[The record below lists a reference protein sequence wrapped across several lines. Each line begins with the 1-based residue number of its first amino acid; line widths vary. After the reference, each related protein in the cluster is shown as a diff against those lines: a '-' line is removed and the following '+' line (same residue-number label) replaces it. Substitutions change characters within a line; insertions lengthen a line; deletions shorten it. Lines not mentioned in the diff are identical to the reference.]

1 MDSCALVLASASPRR
16 LQLLSSLGLQLDVA
30 PVDIDETPAPGEE
43 PAALALRLAEAK
55 AALAAARHPGRVV
68 VAADTV
74 VALGGHTLGKPA
86 DTVEASSML
95 QRLSGARHEVF
106 TAVAARRDRQAGTR
120 LSRSEVDFRV
130 LAPAEIE
137 AYVGTGE
144 PMDKAGAYGI
154 QGVAAVFVS
163 RLCGSYSGVVGM
175 PLHDTAEL
183 LRDFG
188 IDVLR
193 CAGRAR

>member
-1 MDSCALVLASASPRR
+1 MNSCALVLASASPRR
-16 LQLLSSLGLQLDVA
+16 LQLLSSLGLQLEVS
-30 PVDIDETPAPGEE
+30 PVDIDETPGRGED
-43 PAALALRLAEAK
+43 PAVLALRLAEAK
-55 AALAAARHPGRVV
+55 AAVAAGRHPGRVV

-74 VALGGHTLGKPA
+74 VALGGATLGKPA
-86 DTVEASSML
+86 DPAEAAVML
-95 QRLSGARHEVF
+95 RQLSGKRHEVF
-106 TAVAARRDRQAGTR
+106 TAVAARRDLQAGSR
-120 LSRSEVDFRV
+120 LSRSEVDFRA
-130 LAPAEIE
+130 LEPAEIE
-137 AYVGTGE
+137 TYVGTGE
-144 PMDKAGAYGI
+144 PLDKAGAYGI

-193 CAGRAR
+193 CAGGAS

>member
-1 MDSCALVLASASPRR
+1 MNSCALVLASASPRR
-16 LQLLSSLGLQLDVA
+16 LQLLSSLGLQLEVS
-30 PVDIDETPAPGEE
+30 PVDIDETPGTGED
-43 PAALALRLAEAK
+43 PATLALRLAVAK
-55 AALAAARHPGRVV
+55 AAAAAARHPGRVV

-74 VALGGHTLGKPA
+74 VALGGEPLGKPA
-86 DTVEASSML
+86 DAQEAASIL
-95 QRLSGARHEVF
+95 RRLSGARHEVF
-106 TAVAARRDRQAGTR
+106 TAVAARRDRQAASR
-120 LSRSEVDFRV
+120 LSRSEVDFRA
-130 LAPAEIE
+130 LEPEEI
-137 AYVGTGE
+137 ATYVGTGE
-144 PMDKAGAYGI
+144 PLDKAGAYGI

-193 CAGRAR
+193 CAGGAM

>member
-1 MDSCALVLASASPRR
+1 MNSCTLVLASASPRR
-16 LQLLSSLGLQLDVA
+16 LQLLSSLGLQLEVS
-30 PVDIDETPAPGEE
+30 PVDIDETPGRGED
-43 PAALALRLAEAK
+43 PAVLALRLAEAK
-55 AALAAARHPGRVV
+55 AAVAAGRHPGRVV

-74 VALGGHTLGKPA
+74 VALGGATLGKPA
-86 DTVEASSML
+86 DPAEAAVML
-95 QRLSGARHEVF
+95 RQLSGKRHEVF
-106 TAVAARRDRQAGTR
+106 TAVAARRDLQAGSR
-120 LSRSEVDFRV
+120 LSRSEVDFRA
-130 LAPAEIE
+130 LEPAEIE
-137 AYVGTGE
+137 TYVGTGE
-144 PMDKAGAYGI
+144 PLDKAGAYGI

-193 CAGRAR
+193 CAGGAS

>member
-1 MDSCALVLASASPRR
+1 MNSCALVLASASPRR
-16 LQLLSSLGLQLDVA
+16 LQLLSSLGLQLEVS
-30 PVDIDETPAPGEE
+30 PVDIDETPGAGED
-43 PAALALRLAEAK
+43 PAALALRLAEEK
-55 AALAAARHPGRVV
+55 AALAAARHPGRVL

-74 VALGGHTLGKPA
+74 VALGGETLGKPA
-86 DTVEASSML
+86 DAAEARSML
-95 QRLSGARHEVF
+95 QRLSSRRHEVF
-106 TAVAARRDRQAGTR
+106 TAVAVRRDRQSGSR

-154 QGVAAVFVS
+154 QGLAAIFVS
-163 RLCGSYSGVVGM
+163 RLCGSYSGVVGI

-188 IDVLR
+188 IDVMR

>member
-1 MDSCALVLASASPRR
+1 MNSCALVLASASPRR
-16 LQLLSSLGLQLDVA
+16 LQLLSSLGLLLEVA

-55 AALAAARHPGRVV
+55 AALAATRHPGRLV

-74 VALGGHTLGKPA
+74 VALGGETLGKPKDA
-86 DTVEASSML
+86 REAQAML

-106 TAVAARRDRQAGTR
+106 TAVAARRDRQAASR

-130 LAPAEIE
+130 LGPAEIE
-137 AYVGTGE
+137 AYVATGE

-163 RLCGSYSGVVGM
+163 RLCGSYSGVVGI

-193 CAGRAR
+193 CAGEAR

>member
-1 MDSCALVLASASPRR
+1 MNSCALVLASASPRR
-16 LQLLSSLGLQLDVA
+16 LQLLSSLGLQLEVS
-30 PVDIDETPAPGEE
+30 PVDIDETPTPGED

-55 AALAAARHPGRVV
+55 AAVAARRHPGRVV

-74 VALGGHTLGKPA
+74 VALGAQALGKPA
-86 DTVEASSML
+86 DAVEAAAML
-95 QRLSGARHEVF
+95 QQLSGTRHEVF
-106 TAVAARRDRQAGTR
+106 TAVAACRDRQAGSR
-120 LSRSEVDFRV
+120 LSRSEVDFRT
-130 LAPAEIE
+130 LEAREIE

-154 QGVAAVFVS
+154 QGVAAIFVS

-193 CAGRAR
+193 CAGEAS

>member
-1 MDSCALVLASASPRR
+1 MNSCALVLASASPRR
-16 LQLLSSLGLQLDVA
+16 LQLLSSLGLQLEVS
-30 PVDIDETPAPGEE
+30 PVDIDETPGRGED
-43 PAALALRLAEAK
+43 PAVLALRLAEAK
-55 AALAAARHPGRVV
+55 AAVAAGRHPGRVV

-74 VALGGHTLGKPA
+74 VALGGATLGKPA
-86 DTVEASSML
+86 DPAEAAVML
-95 QRLSGARHEVF
+95 RRLSGKRHEVF
-106 TAVAARRDRQAGTR
+106 TAVAARRDLQAGSR
-120 LSRSEVDFRV
+120 LSRSEVDFRA
-130 LAPAEIE
+130 LEPAEIE
-137 AYVGTGE
+137 TYVGTGE
-144 PMDKAGAYGI
+144 PLDKAGAYGI

-193 CAGRAR
+193 CAGGAS

>member
-1 MDSCALVLASASPRR
+1 MNSCALVLASASPRR
-16 LQLLSSLGLQLDVA
+16 LQLLSSLGLELEVS
-30 PVDIDETPAPGEE
+30 PVDIDETPAPAED
-43 PAALALRLAEAK
+43 PAALALRLAAAK
-55 AALAAARHPGRVV
+55 AAAAATRHPGQVV

-74 VALGGHTLGKPA
+74 VALGEETLGKPA
-86 DTVEASSML
+86 DTAEAQAML
-95 QRLSGARHEVF
+95 QRLSGMRHEVF
-106 TAVAARRDRQAGTR
+106 TAVAARRDQHSGSR
-120 LSRSEVDFRV
+120 LSRSEVDFRA

-137 AYVGTGE
+137 AYVATGE

-163 RLCGSYSGVVGM
+163 RLCGSYSGVVGI

-193 CAGRAR
+193 CARRAR